1 MKFYDFNQIK
11 AAADCAAVA
20 RELLA
25 LPLSPEG
32 RCAATWRGG
41 SNPESVSINKDG
53 WHDFGTEESG
63 SVIDLVARVRNISTM
78 AAHEILGDYL
88 KLTPT
93 CKAYEGGPLQPSAR
107 AEKLIAQGY
116 REVKRYDYT
125 DADGKL
131 VNQVVRYEH
140 PEKPKEFLQC
150 TPRGWG
156 LGDVVPPLYNLPAL
170 RGSDWIVMVE
180 GEKDADTLIK
190 LGFPATTVCMGAG
203 KWRDEYVQEFAG
215 KHLIL
220 MPDNDEVGRAH
231 ALNIARHVTGVAAS
245 IRIVPTSSAPKGDV
259 SDFIAE
265 GHTKEDISV
274 LIAAA
279 PVMTAAELAAAPEF
293 SVEEAK
299 AANSVPFRNFT
310 LTETE
315 VLGGD
320 GSPKKKI
327 ERSPRRLNEM
337 IENIHRRFLGFPR
350 KVGEQLFDHD
360 RDTGRIVAID
370 KQSSLF
376 AWIQRKSAQVVEWSK
391 EEGCATKEE
400 LFEGLLASAR
410 RYEAISS
417 VPDWPLRK
425 DVYYSCGKLPPPD
438 PEHRRFYHVI
448 DCFTPAAPEYRVILM
463 ALFAAPLF
471 YIPGVPR
478 PLWIIDAIDGAGSGK
493 TTIVDAMA
501 LLYDGTPI
509 STSEAELKRSYVELV
524 KRIVSSEGR
533 RSRILLLDNITGSF
547 SCPELADLA
556 TKVAISGRPAYGRGE
571 EVRPNNLTC
580 IITAN
585 SANVDNDLASRAFY
599 MMVGKP
605 GYSANWR
612 RDTFGYIAE
621 HRMEILADL
630 IDLLEKHRQF
640 DLPPMTRCP
649 EFETMVLQAFCRDT
663 DEYSNVVKLI
673 AQNKAETNVEDD
685 LAKQIEEIIRF
696 KLIEIACTP
705 RINPD
710 KDRVFIRSEVI
721 NNWFHREGIMDGR
734 QPVQTIR
741 NLANIGLI
749 SKIDKKLRK
758 FPHHGPNQRQGVLW
772 KPADFD
778 SESRIIIIG
787 RIGNGKIGVVF
798 E

>member
-11 AAADCAAVA
+11 AAADCATIA

-32 RCAATWRGG
+32 RCAAVWRGG
-41 SNPESVSINKDG
+41 NNPESVSINKDG

-63 SVIDLVARVRNISTM
+63 SVIDLVARVRNVSM
-78 AAHEILGDYL
+78 AAAQEILGDYL
-88 KLTPT
+88 KLSPT

-107 AEKLIAQGY
+107 AEKLVELGY
-116 REVKRYDYT
+116 RETKRYSYT

-140 PEKPKEFLQC
+140 PERPKEFLQC

-170 RGSDWIVMVE
+170 RCSDWIVLVE
-180 GEKDADTLIK
+180 GEKDADTLIE

-203 KWRDEYVQEFAG
+203 KWRDEYTQEFAG
-215 KHLIL
+215 KNLIL
-220 MPDNDEVGRAH
+220 MPDNDDVGRAH
-231 ALNIARHVTGVAAS
+231 ALNIARHVAGVAAS

-259 SDFIAE
+259 SDFVAE
-265 GHTKEDISV
+265 GHTKEDISA

-279 PVMTAAELAAAPEF
+279 PVVTAAELAAAPEF

-299 AANSVPFRNFT
+299 AANSIPLRNFT

-315 VLGGD
+315 VMGGD

-400 LFEGLLASAR
+400 LFEGLLAAAR

-417 VPDWPLRK
+417 VPDWPLRE

-438 PEHRRFYHVI
+438 PEHSRFYHVI
-448 DCFTPAAPEYRVILM
+448 DRFTPAAPEYRVILM

-556 TKVAISGRPAYGRGE
+556 TKVAISGRPAYGKGE

-685 LAKQIEEIIRF
+685 RAKQIEEVLRYH
-696 KLIEIACTP
+696 LIEVQSVP

-710 KDRVFIRSEVI
+710 TDRVFIRSEVLET
-721 NNWFHREGIMDGR
+721 WLKRENAFEGDRNI
-734 QPVQTIR
+734 VQTIR
-741 NLANIGLI
+741 NLANVGLLPV
-749 SKIDKKLRK
+749 IDKKVRRYPWK
-758 FPHHGPNQRQGVLW
+758 GNQRSGVLW
-772 KPADFD
+772 DPPC
-778 SESRIIIIG
+778 SEKGAIITVG
-787 RIGNGKIGVVF
+787 RIGSGQIGVVV
-798 E
+798 EI

>member
-41 SNPESVSINKDG
+41 SNPESVLISRDG
-53 WHDFGTEESG
+53 WHDFGSEESG
-63 SVIDLVARVRNISTM
+63 SVIDLVARVRCGGNM
-78 AAHEILGDYL
+78 MEAQEILGNYL
-88 KLTPT
+88 HLSPT
-93 CKAYEGGPLQPSAR
+93 MATKTGCIESSEKYD
-107 AEKLIAQGY
+107 KLIAAGY
-116 REVKRYDYT
+116 REVKRYNYT
-125 DADGKL
+125 DASGVL
-131 VNQVVRYEH
+131 VNQVVRLEH
-140 PEKPKEFLQC
+140 PTQKKEFLQC

-156 LGDVVPPLYNLPAL
+156 LRDVIPPLYNLPVL
-170 RGSDWIVMVE
+170 RSSSWTLLVE
-180 GEKDADTLIK
+180 GEKDADNLIA
-190 LGFPATTVCMGAG
+190 LNLPATTVCGGAK
-203 KWRDEYVQEFAG
+203 KWRDEYTQEFDG
-215 KHLIL
+215 KDVAIL
-220 MPDNDEVGRAH
+220 PDNDDAGRAH
-231 ALNIARHVTGVAAS
+231 ARLIAHKLIARARAKSV
-245 IRIVPTSSAPKGDV
+245 RIVPTSSAPKGDV
-259 SDFIAE
+259 SDFFAE
-265 GHTKEDISV
+265 GHTWDDV
-274 LIAAA
+274 AALIAAA
-279 PVMTAAELAAAPEF
+279 PALTATELADAVDDYN
-293 SVEEAK
+293 VEEAK
-299 AANSVPFRNFT
+299 SANSIPFRNFT
-310 LTETE
+310 PTVQELP
-315 VLGGD
+315 D
-320 GSPKKKI
+320 GRKRTVKI
-327 ERSPRRLNEM
+327 PRQLNKL
-337 IENIHRRFLGFPR
+337 IADVHRRFLGFPR
-350 KVGEQLFDHD
+350 KVGEQMFDHD
-360 RDTGRIVAID
+360 RDTGRIIMVD
-370 KQSSLF
+370 KQAMLF
-376 AWIQRKSAQVVEWSK
+376 SWIQRKSGQLVEWSK
-391 EEGCATKEE
+391 EEGCVTKEE
-400 LFEGLLASAR
+400 LFEGLLAAAR

-621 HRMEILADL
+621 HRMEILADM
-630 IDLLEKHRQF
+630 IDILEHHKPF
-640 DLPPMTRCP
+640 DLPPITRCP
-649 EFETMVLQAFCRDT
+649 EFETMILQAFCRDT
-663 DEYSNVVKLI
+663 DEYSSVVKLI
-673 AQNKAETNVEDD
+673 AQNKAETNVEEER
-685 LAKQIEEIIRF
+685 AKQVEEVLRYH
-696 KLIEIACTP
+696 LIEMQSVP

-710 KDRVFIRSEVI
+710 ADKVFIRNEVLEAWLLKENI
-721 NNWFHREGIMDGR
+721 FKDSRNI
-734 QPVQTIR
+734 VQTVR
-741 NLANIGLI
+741 NLANVGLLPI
-749 SKIDKKLRK
+749 IDKKVRRYPWK
-758 FPHHGPNQRQGVLW
+758 GSNRRSGVLW
-772 KPADFD
+772 NPALSDAED
-778 SESRIIIIG
+778 VIVIG
-787 RIGNGKIGVVF
+787 RIGSGKVGVVV
-798 E
+798 EI